1 MGNSSSSSILGR
13 TTSNLQEEASQPT
26 ESRGI
31 YSAKKNRN
39 SNKSPSKT
47 STTDQST
54 RSHTAA
60 APNDNENQTNIND
73 NNEKGEGE
81 EKNIKTDATDKKP
94 SAATRI
100 VVKDPRGDGP
110 TTCRMTKRESNLPFI
125 ESFDPASTYYHR
137 PDIRIHVSLRGDC
150 TSSSS
155 STSTTTSATTTQKK
169 QQQQQQHQY
178 YSRPLRHDDVV
189 IAPAF
194 FGATHDWTLYH
205 TLLQE
210 MSNLSQQQH
219 CSPPHEEH
227 WVAWHEGAH
236 LIVKNPT
243 GSPTYNQIVSELCTY
258 FQIRKDTIG
267 TRFNWYKDS
276 TDWKPLHHDSA

>member
-1 MGNSSSSSILGR
+1 MGTSSSSSSLGR
-13 TTSNLQEEASQPT
+13 TTTNLKEEASQPT
-26 ESRGI
+26 ESRSI
-31 YSAKKNRN
+31 HTAKKNHK
-39 SNKSPSKT
+39 SNHSPSNT
-47 STTDQST
+47 STTDQPT
-54 RSHTAA
+54 RSHAA
-60 APNDNENQTNIND
+60 SPNDNENQINIQ
-73 NNEKGEGE
+73 NNNKNGDGE
-81 EKNIKTDATDKKP
+81 EKNMKTASSAKKP
-94 SAATRI
+94 SSATKV
-100 VVKDPRGDGP
+100 VVKDPRGDDP

-125 ESFDPASTYYHR
+125 DSFDPTSTYHHR
-137 PDIRIHVSLRGDC
+137 PDIRIHVSLRGES
-150 TSSSS
+150 TTL
-155 STSTTTSATTTQKK
+155 TSTTTTK
-169 QQQQQQHQY
+169 QQHH

-210 MSNLSQQQH
+210 MTHLSQQHQQQ
-219 CSPPHEEH
+219 SRPNEEQH

-236 LIVKNPT
+236 LIVKNPQ
-243 GSPTYNQIVSELCTY
+243 GSPTYNRIVHELCTY